1 MSKDF
6 RPIFS
11 TSLERLTS
19 FQDSAEKDEKEK
31 RKLQEELS
39 LARQEVTKLREEN
52 RILREK
58 LKELEEIIKQKEKE
72 LTDKSRQLE
81 SRETVFKM
89 IAELEKKLKSQLTE
103 VKDKLRNDMVQIA
116 LAVLKEFLMTDV
128 LPKEEV
134 ITRILEEI
142 FSGSIDLKGS
152 VKIFLNP
159 TDIDRAYEFVGT
171 VDEKL
176 SDRVEVEITSDP
188 NLSRGEIRVETPKFI
203 IERKEGEILEEI
215 FREVVKRVLKR
226 S

>member
-19 FQDSAEKDEKEK
+19 FQDSAEKGEKEK

-89 IAELEKKLKSQLTE
+89 ITELEKKLKSQLTE
-103 VKDKLRNDMVQIA
+103 VKDKLRNDMVQLA

-171 VDEKL
+171 IDEKL

-215 FREVVKRVLKR
+215 FREVVKRVLER